1 MIKKIISLITMTFLV
16 ITLVACDKNEAP
28 VISGTKDI
36 TYIIGALKPNYLE
49 NVKALDDHDGDIT
62 SSIIVNDSKVD
73 LNKPDTYEVT
83 YIVYDSKGLKTEE
96 KITVTVLKS
105 EALKT
110 EEYIKKADY
119 QTLVNEKTN
128 VHLDFLIPT
137 LLLDQAPMG
146 ILIEGLNIGIDA
158 SYNLDTY
165 ETAEAKIN
173 FYLNIE
179 TLTLVTPEE
188 NVPWFA
194 LKGQIELILKNQ
206 TLYMKTN
213 FPMYYPESDTEM
225 GSISEL
231 MFMISGMIPE
241 EYKGIV
247 DMIAPLLET
256 RSESQTIAFLEK
268 DFNTIKLLA
277 PQVSQLMI
285 NNFINTDLIEN
296 SFFDITLED
305 RLHIKK
311 EGSLLDINLL
321 PSLSF
326 LPESLVNA
334 LTYLKDINISLD
346 NQNQTFNELLI
357 QTKLAFTE
365 TIEAQLTFSI
375 TTQNVLIDTEINVED
390 YTSTEKTTI
399 SQFKDQLIEKIL
411 GSFIK

>member
-1 MIKKIISLITMTFLV
+1 
-16 ITLVACDKNEAP
+16 
-28 VISGTKDI
+28 
-36 TYIIGALKPNYLE
+36 
-49 NVKALDDHDGDIT
+49 
-62 SSIIVNDSKVD
+62 
-73 LNKPDTYEVT
+73 
-83 YIVYDSKGLKTEE
+83 
-96 KITVTVLKS
+96 
-105 EALKT
+105 
-110 EEYIKKADY
+110 
-119 QTLVNEKTN
+119 
-128 VHLDFLIPT
+128 
-137 LLLDQAPMG
+137 MG

-173 FYLNIE
+173 FYINIE

-213 FPMYYPESDTEM
+213 FPMYDPVENNEI

-231 MFMISGMIPE
+231 MFMISGMVPE

-256 RSESQTIAFLEK
+256 RLESQTIAFSEK
-268 DFNTIKLLA
+268 DFNTIKLLT

-285 NNFINTDLIEN
+285 NNFINTDVIEN

-305 RLHIKK
+305 HLHIKK

-346 NQNQTFNELLI
+346 NQNQTFNQLLI
-357 QTKLAFTE
+357 STKLAFTE
-365 TIEAQLTFSI
+365 TIEAQLTFNI
-375 TTQNVLIDTEINVED
+375 TTKNVLIDTEINIED

-399 SQFKDQLIEKIL
+399 SQFKDQLIGKIL
-411 GSFIK
+411 GGLIK

>member
-1 MIKKIISLITMTFLV
+1 MTFLV

-62 SSIIVNDSKVD
+62 SSIIV
-73 LNKPDTYEVT
+73 KPDTYEVT

-146 ILIEGLNIGIDA
+146 ILIEDLNIGIDA

>member
-1 MIKKIISLITMTFLV
+1 MTFLV

-36 TYIIGALKPNYLE
+36 THIIGALKPNYLE

-73 LNKPDTYEVT
+73 LNKPDTYEVI

-128 VHLDFLIPT
+128 VHLDFLIPS

-173 FYLNIE
+173 FYINIE

-213 FPMYYPESDTEM
+213 FPMYDPVENNEI

-231 MFMISGMIPE
+231 MFMISGMVPE

-256 RSESQTIAFLEK
+256 RLESQTIAFLEK

-285 NNFINTDLIEN
+285 NNFINTDVIEN

-305 RLHIKK
+305 HLHIKK

-346 NQNQTFNELLI
+346 NQNQTFNQLLI
-357 QTKLAFTE
+357 STKLAFTE
-365 TIEAQLTFSI
+365 TIEAQLTFNI
-375 TTQNVLIDTEINVED
+375 TTKNVLIDTEINIED

-399 SQFKDQLIEKIL
+399 SQFKDQLIGKIL
-411 GSFIK
+411 GGLIK

>member
-28 VISGTKDI
+28 VISGTEDI
-36 TYIIGALKPNYLE
+36 THIIGTLKPNYLE

-375 TTQNVLIDTEINVED
+375 TTQNVLIDTEINIED
-390 YTSTEKTTI
+390 YTLTEKTTI

>member
-213 FPMYYPESDTEM
+213 FPMYNPVSNTEM

>member
-1 MIKKIISLITMTFLV
+1 MTFLV